1 MNKISVI
8 KRIGIF
14 LRRIL
19 LCAFTVFLS
28 MVITLMLIM
37 NVICNGGSESA
48 KKMFVTTILETGA
61 LKFLASVYLSDEEI
75 TEIVNNNKM
84 EELDTEVN
92 TELIAFT
99 AKNTGNAGNTG
110 NTENTGNAGNTGNMG
125 NAGNAGNTGN
135 IGNTEISAGQ
145 SIQKK
150 ETLVYEFKADDVN
163 YEEEETDEDND
174 GIIVYDVAGRT
185 FSGKM
190 MVVLDPARV
199 TLESYYETYKTGA
212 PLDKIV
218 DTINGVAGINGGLY
232 AQSEVGGRPYGVT
245 VSHGII
251 QTNKPTEKAGLV
263 FIGLTED
270 NILIVENLSDMTEED
285 VVTLVAEKKIRDGCS
300 FQEEAK
306 DKNNHFVSL
315 VINGVGRELGEGAGS
330 GLNPR
335 TAIGQ
340 RADGA
345 LLLLV
350 TDGRGKSGHLGAS
363 AQDLIEI
370 MLEYKAVNAANLDGG
385 SSSTMVLNGEYL
397 MESVTFRKANT
408 SWNLPVAF
416 VVK

>member
-1 MNKISVI
+1 MNKISVL

-19 LCAFTVFLS
+19 LCAFTVLLS
-28 MVITLMLIM
+28 AVITLMLIM
-37 NVICNGGSESA
+37 NVICNGGSEAA
-48 KKMFVTTILETGA
+48 KEMFVTTILETGA

-92 TELIAFT
+92 TELITFKARD
-99 AKNTGNAGNTG
+99 
-110 NTENTGNAGNTGNMG
+110 TETRETV
-125 NAGNAGNTGN
+125 TSR
-135 IGNTEISAGQ
+135 TSE
-145 SIQKK
+145 KK
-150 ETLVYEFKADDVN
+150 ETLVYEVKEAEDVN
-163 YEEEETDEDND
+163 YAEEEIDEDND

-218 DTINGVAGINGGLY
+218 GMVNGVAGINGGLY
-232 AQSEVGGRPYGVT
+232 AQSEAGGRPYGVT
-245 VSHGII
+245 VSHGVIE
-251 QTNKPTEKAGLV
+251 TNKPTEKAGLV
-263 FIGLTED
+263 FVGLTEE
-270 NILIVENLSDMTEED
+270 NILIVENLSDMTEDD
-285 VVTLVAEKKIRDGCS
+285 VEKLVAEKKIRDGCS

-370 MLEYKAVNAANLDGG
+370 MLEYGAVNAANLDGG
-385 SSSTMVLNGEYL
+385 SSSSMVFNGEYL

-408 SWNLPVAF
+408 SWNLPIAF
-416 VVK
+416 VVQ

>member
-1 MNKISVI
+1 
-8 KRIGIF
+8 
-14 LRRIL
+14 
-19 LCAFTVFLS
+19 
-28 MVITLMLIM
+28 MLIM
-37 NVICNGGSESA
+37 NVICNGGSEAA
-48 KKMFVTTILETGA
+48 KEMFVTTILETGA

-92 TELIAFT
+92 TELITFKARD
-99 AKNTGNAGNTG
+99 
-110 NTENTGNAGNTGNMG
+110 TETRETV
-125 NAGNAGNTGN
+125 TSR
-135 IGNTEISAGQ
+135 TSE
-145 SIQKK
+145 KK
-150 ETLVYEFKADDVN
+150 ETLVYEVKEAEDVN
-163 YEEEETDEDND
+163 YAEEEIDEDND

-218 DTINGVAGINGGLY
+218 GMVNGVAGINGGLY
-232 AQSEVGGRPYGVT
+232 AQSEAGGRPYGVT
-245 VSHGII
+245 VSHGVIE
-251 QTNKPTEKAGLV
+251 TNKPTEKAGLV
-263 FIGLTED
+263 FVGLTEE
-270 NILIVENLSDMTEED
+270 NILIVENLSDMTEDD
-285 VVTLVAEKKIRDGCS
+285 VEKLVAEKKIRDGCS

-315 VINGVGRELGEGAGS
+315 VINGEGRELGEGAGS

-370 MLEYKAVNAANLDGG
+370 MLEYGAVNAANLDGG
-385 SSSTMVLNGEYL
+385 SSSSMVFNGEYL

-408 SWNLPVAF
+408 SWNLPIAF
-416 VVK
+416 VVQ